1 MNTFKLSILSI
12 LLVSAQHG
20 LAIPT
25 PFLSVHSLGV
35 LTISH
40 SETLSKAEADGL
52 IFMREEEKLARDV
65 YTNLSKKWRS
75 RPFGN
80 IAQSEQSHMD
90 AVLALLKKYGV
101 KVTSEKLGPG
111 KFENTDL
118 QKLFDQL
125 VERGQKSRKD
135 ALEVGAL
142 VEETDIADLL
152 KRRNGTEKA
161 DILAT
166 YNQLLFASGNHIR
179 AFSRNLKGAGAV
191 YKPTVLSPS
200 QYNKIIGGADPASLK

>member
-40 SETLSKAEADGL
+40 SETLSKAEVDGL
-52 IFMREEEKLARDV
+52 IFMREEEKLSRDV
-65 YTNLSKKWRS
+65 YTNLSKKWGS

-80 IAQSEQSHMD
+80 IARSEQSHME
-90 AVLALLKKYGV
+90 AVLALLKKFGV
-101 KVTSEKLGPG
+101 KVPSEKLGPG
-111 KFENTDL
+111 KFENADL
-118 QKLFDQL
+118 QKFYDQL
-125 VERGQKSRKD
+125 VERGQKSRED

-152 KRRNGTEKA
+152 KRRNGTDKA
-161 DILAT
+161 DIIAT

-179 AFSRNLKGAGAV
+179 AFSRNLKASGTG
-191 YKPTVLSPS
+191 YKPTVLSAS
-200 QYNKIIGGADPASLK
+200 QYNKIIEGADPASLK